1 MVDHTLILPESWINY
16 LANLPESGMG
26 YQLVRIILKGGKT
39 LSNHKVIN
47 SSLLLLEENENFE
60 VSDIEYIELE
70 KHY

>member
-1 MVDHTLILPESWINY
+1 MIDHTLILPESWINY

-60 VSDIEYIELE
+60 VGDIEQIELE
-70 KHY
+70 L